1 MHTYTIICFEIKF
14 FCRNQ
19 KFSTIN
25 VHCFVCVYV
34 WQKCM
39 VSKELK
45 RITESLRTR
54 RMRIGIFLF
63 CFLARFWYV
72 ILEKINYYSPLTRII
87 ILERISIL
95 DIVFLL
101 KYRSKM
107 IVIFFC
113 FVLFCFISISQKKK
127 EFRCHVQEFWLPVL
141 LLFCVC
147 VCGGIWMSVCVC
159 VYARKQLLRC

>member
-1 MHTYTIICFEIKF
+1 MICFEIKF
-14 FCRNQ
+14 FSESKVFNNKCPLL
-19 KFSTIN
+19 
-25 VHCFVCVYV
+25 CMCVY
-34 WQKCM
+34 M

-45 RITESLRTR
+45 RITESLRIR
-54 RMRIGIFLF
+54 RMRIEIFLF

-101 KYRSKM
+101 KYHSKM

-113 FVLFCFISISQKKK
+113 FDHWIVAMSIINVFGVLSQHMKFAKWAIFFCFC
-127 EFRCHVQEFWLPVL
+127 FLDR
-141 LLFCVC
+141 
-147 VCGGIWMSVCVC
+147 
-159 VYARKQLLRC
+159 